1 MNSPFKTYHV
11 RLTTL
16 TPLHIGTGETFDFT
30 QVTIDIQNNLLYAFN
45 LIDLVNNLSP
55 TEREELERIADT
67 PSAEA
72 LVKLQKFYCYRIL
85 PKIIQISR
93 NCYKIPSELTQAFE
107 RTLKLTRE
115 RDIYQQF
122 NSIAIRSHF
131 KDTFTG
137 DPLIPG
143 SSLKGALRTGYLEGL
158 YKETSKISPEKVKH
172 IKGLV
177 DQISNEGSYK
187 SLKERAFKE
196 LENTLLKNGEE
207 DIKLDPFKNLKV
219 SDLSPKAK
227 VAKEIVFALNLRKQN
242 SSSIGSLSVPI
253 EILPPGSVF
262 EGQIKLVTPHDH
274 DIVSPIKLEELIKFN
289 SSHYKAILREEVA
302 LLTHLKKL
310 LGERLRPHKEA
321 LDQKKALLLKLGHHS
336 GASAV
341 TIEGLRK
348 ILVKTTGGRK
358 IIKDSATTFWV
369 ATLNKRDISQA
380 EPFGWVVLE
389 FLDL

>member
-30 QVTIDIQNNLLYAFN
+30 QVTIDIQNNLLYTFN

-67 PSAEA
+67 SSAEA

-85 PKIIQISR
+85 PKIIKISR

-122 NSIAIRSHF
+122 NSIAIRSHL

-242 SSSIGSLSVPI
+242 PSSTGRLSVPI

-262 EGQIKLVTPHDH
+262 EGKIKLVTPLEA
-274 DIVSPIKLEELIKFN
+274 INPIKLEDLISFN
-289 SSHYKAILREEVA
+289 LSHYKAVLREEA
-302 LLTHLKKL
+302 ELLPHFKKL
-310 LGERLRPHKEA
+310 FGERLRPHKEA

-369 ATLNKRDISQA
+369 ASLNKRDISQA